1 MYVIQSIERAFEILR
16 ALAAGPARISD
27 LAEAVDLPKSTV
39 ARMLH
44 TLEQVG
50 AVARVDG
57 STAFRIGDALGQL
70 AAPRDLTA
78 SLVTSIKP
86 HLAQLA
92 STLGEAAGFS
102 VPEGYAMHYLD
113 QVDSPRPIQ
122 VRDYSGS
129 LAPMHLASAGL
140 CVMASWPEAE
150 LARYLSRPLERN
162 TPQSVVD
169 PEAIRRRLMGIRE
182 AGYAWVHEEF
192 AEGLSSV
199 AAPINGP
206 LRVVVGAI
214 TVHGPT
220 YRFPGD
226 ADPAWIGSLVLGTAA
241 RFSATRIAA

>member
-1 MYVIQSIERAFEILR
+1 
-16 ALAAGPARISD
+16 
-27 LAEAVDLPKSTV
+27 
-39 ARMLH
+39 MLY

-57 STAFRIGDALGQL
+57 STEYRIGDGLGQL
-70 AAPRDLTA
+70 AAPLDMTA
-78 SLVTSIKP
+78 SLVVSIKP

-129 LAPMHLASAGL
+129 LAPLHLASAGL

-169 PEAIRRRLMGIRE
+169 PEAIRRRLVGIRE
-182 AGYAWVHEEF
+182 SGYAWVHEEF

-199 AAPINGP
+199 AAPIARASRG
-206 LRVVVGAI
+206 RGRGD
-214 TVHGPT
+214 HGP
-220 YRFPGD
+220 RSDLPIPGRCRPGPD
-226 ADPAWIGSLVLGTAA
+226 RLAGRGTRGQVLGEPERGMTTSPA
-241 RFSATRIAA
+241 RTRSCSRSSCGISRSATGS